1 MASVIGR
8 RVLRVEDD
16 RFLTGA
22 GTYVEALELPN
33 ALHLTFVRSPYPHA
47 RVLGI
52 DASAALELPNTQ
64 VFTAA
69 DIDIGVF
76 PPPPMPMI
84 DKRMARPFVA
94 GDVVRFAGEI
104 VAVVATEDRTA
115 GADAAE
121 LVMVDYDPLPATPDP
136 RRALAGEVE
145 LFPEHGTNV
154 CMREGPDELDESL
167 FDGCEVVVSGTVV
180 SQRLA
185 PVPMEVRST
194 AGFVGDDDRLT
205 MYLTTQTPHQ
215 DRAGLARFLRL
226 EPGEIRVVA
235 PDVGGGFGAKT
246 LCVEDVLVAWMAR
259 KTGRPVRF
267 TETRSENLAGMVHA
281 RDAILEVT
289 IGGSKDGAIEAYR
302 LQIIQ
307 NVGAYAG
314 IGAFLPHLT
323 GLMASGVYAIPKIEV
338 QAHAVVTNTT
348 PVGPFRGAGRP
359 EAAQAIERAVD
370 LLAGEIGVDPAEVR
384 RRNFIQPG
392 VFPFKTASGA
402 TYDSGNY
409 EGALD
414 LALAAADYDGLRERQ
429 RRRRADGSPRQ
440 LGIGLS
446 TYVEI
451 TNGFPEGEFGDVE
464 ITPEGGA
471 ILRTGSFSHG
481 QGHETTF
488 AMIVAHK
495 LGLPVEA
502 VRVVKG
508 DTDTVARGTGTYG
521 SKSTQIGGAAAA
533 LAAEEVVETGRRLA
547 ADYLEIS
554 VDDIVLDLEAG
565 RFHGVGAPAQG
576 LSWAELAARLETEGR
591 LDELHVEH
599 DFQPSSPTFPFGAHV
614 AVVEVDTETGDVE
627 LMRLVAVDDA
637 GTLINPVIA
646 HGQVHGGVAT
656 GVSQALYEEI
666 VYDEDANLM
675 TANLVNYAF
684 PSAAELPSFDVVEME
699 TPTPINALGA
709 KGIGESGTI
718 GATPAVQNAVVDALA
733 PFGVRHVD
741 MPANGE
747 RVWRALQDANSGSD
761 PTV

>member
-576 LSWAELAARLETEGR
+576 LSWADLAARLETEGR

>member
-576 LSWAELAARLETEGR
+576 LSWADLAARLETEGR

-599 DFQPSSPTFPFGAHV
+599 DFQPSSPTVPFGAHV

>member
-22 GTYVEALELPN
+22 GTYVEGLELPN

-69 DIDIGVF
+69 DIDLGVF
-76 PPPPMPMI
+76 PPPPIPII
-84 DKRMARPFVA
+84 DKRMARPFV
-94 GDVVRFAGEI
+94 GRDVVRFAGEI

-136 RRALAGEVE
+136 RLTLAGEVE
-145 LFPEHGTNV
+145 LYPEYGTNV
-154 CMREGPDELDESL
+154 CMREGPEELDESL

-194 AGFVGDDDRLT
+194 AGCVGDDDRLT

-215 DRAGLARFLRL
+215 DRDGLARFLGL
-226 EPGEIRVVA
+226 EPADIRVVA

-289 IGGSKDGAIEAYR
+289 IGGSKDGAIQAYR
-302 LQIIQ
+302 LQIVQ

-338 QAHAVVTNTT
+338 QAHAVLTNTT

-370 LLAGEIGVDPAEVR
+370 LFATEIGVDPANVR
-384 RRNFIQPG
+384 RTNFIQPG

-429 RRRRADGSPRQ
+429 RRRRVDGSPRQ

-508 DTDTVARGTGTYG
+508 DTDTVARGSGTYG

-533 LAAEEVVETGRRLA
+533 LAAEEVVEAGRRLA
-547 ADYLEIS
+547 ADYLEIG

-576 LSWAELAARLETEGR
+576 LSWADLAARLETEGR

-599 DFQPSSPTFPFGAHV
+599 DFLPSSPTFPFGAHV

-627 LMRLVAVDDA
+627 LVRLVAVDDA

-733 PFGVRHVD
+733 PFGIRHVD

-747 RVWRALQDANSGSD
+747 RIWRALQDAAKS
-761 PTV
+761 

>member
-8 RVLRVEDD
+8 RVLRVEDR
-16 RFLTGA
+16 RFLLGE
-22 GTYVEALELPN
+22 GQYVESIELPN

-47 RVLGI
+47 RILSV
-52 DASAALELPNTQ
+52 DASAALELPDTQ

-69 DIDIGVF
+69 DIDLTVF
-76 PPPPMPMI
+76 PPPPIPFI
-84 DKRMARPFVA
+84 DSRMSRPFVA
-94 GDVVRFAGEI
+94 GEVVRYAGEI
-104 VAVVATEDRTA
+104 VAVVVTEDRAA
-115 GADAAE
+115 GAEAAE
-121 LVMVDYDPLPATPDP
+121 LVFVDYDPLPATPDP
-136 RRALAGEVE
+136 RRTLAGEIL

-154 CMREGPDELDESL
+154 CMHEGPEQPDETL
-167 FDGCEVVVSGTVV
+167 FDGCEVVVSGTVI

-185 PVPMEVRST
+185 PVPLEPRSS
-194 AGFVGDDDRLT
+194 AAIQGDDGRLT
-205 MYLTTQTPHQ
+205 VYLSTQTPHQ
-215 DRAGLARFLRL
+215 DRDGLARHLGL
-226 EPGEIRVVA
+226 EPGLVRVVG

-246 LCVEDVLVAWMAR
+246 LTVEDVLVAWLAR
-259 KTGRPVRF
+259 KTGRPVRW
-267 TETRSENLAGMVHA
+267 TESRAENMVGMQHG

-302 LQIIQ
+302 LRVIQ

-338 QAHAVVTNTT
+338 LAHAVLTNTT

-359 EAAQAIERAVD
+359 EATQAIERAVD
-370 LLAGEIGVDPAEVR
+370 LFAAEIGVDPAEVR
-384 RRNFIQPG
+384 RKNFISADA
-392 VFPFKTASGA
+392 FPFTTASGA
-402 TYDSGNY
+402 TYDCGNY

-414 LALAAADYDGLRERQ
+414 LALEAAGYESLREDQ
-429 RRRRADGSPRQ
+429 RRRRAEGAVRQ

-464 ITPEGGA
+464 ITADGGA

-488 AMIVAHK
+488 AMIVADR
-495 LGLPVEA
+495 LGLPVES
-502 VRVVKG
+502 VRVLKG
-508 DTDTVARGTGTYG
+508 DTDEVARGTGTYG

-533 LAAEEVVETGRRLA
+533 LAAEEVAEQARRLA

-554 VDDIVLDLEAG
+554 AEDTVLDLASG
-565 RFHGVGAPAQG
+565 RFHGVGAPSQG
-576 LSWAELAARLETEGR
+576 LSWSELAARLDQDAR
-591 LDELHVEH
+591 LPELHIEH
-599 DFQPSSPTFPFGAHV
+599 DFVPAAPTFPFGAHV
-614 AVVEVDTETGDVE
+614 AVVEVDTETGGVE
-627 LMRLVAVDDA
+627 LLRLIAVDDA
-637 GTLINPVIA
+637 GTLINPIVA

-656 GVSQALYEEI
+656 GIAQALFEEV

-684 PSAAELPSFDVVEME
+684 PSAAELPSFEVVEME
-699 TPTPINALGA
+699 TPTPMNELGA

-733 PFGVRHVD
+733 PFGVRHID

-747 RVWRALQDANSGSD
+747 RVWRALQDAAGR
-761 PTV
+761 